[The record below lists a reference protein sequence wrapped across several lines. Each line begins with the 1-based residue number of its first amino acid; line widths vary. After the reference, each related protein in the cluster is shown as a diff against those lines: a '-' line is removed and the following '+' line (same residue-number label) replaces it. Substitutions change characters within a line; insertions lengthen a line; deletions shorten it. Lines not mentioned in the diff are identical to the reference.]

1 MATPYMAMDLPVP
14 GTTAGGA
21 GALYLWAEKLN
32 TALEDVVDGHDH
44 SSGKGTRVPTSGIN
58 INADLEFNG
67 YDATELRSTRFEQQ
81 SSVAASDDIAC
92 LYVLSS
98 TGDLYYRNAGGTQIR
113 LTSGG
118 AVNAAGLSANTYNG
132 INKVADYTIL
142 PGDTE
147 THFRFDT
154 TAATRTATL
163 PAASGVSDGRFYLLA
178 SSTGANSLVVAPAG
192 ADTINGSASSIT
204 VRGYGGA
211 YVVRTGTTSWLAYE
225 VGGILNGATVPEAG
239 SLTTGN
245 VLQVSGS
252 AALSY
257 AALNLAGGSNYV
269 TGVLP
274 AANLASA
281 TTGAQ
286 GAVVL
291 AQDLSGTSSAPT
303 VVAVTGAS
311 SKLVVR
317 STAPAIEWAEV
328 TASPV
333 LRQATNTTTTGQN
346 LTIAAQ
352 SSSNA
357 GSAGGDLLLSSGAPG
372 AAGNNGKVK
381 IQVGGSA
388 GLYLKP
394 SAGVSLTSVA
404 SLWADAGSSEIPDG
418 ARLLYLADGT
428 MPSAATTG
436 GCVIGSVSGDFSVMT
451 AAGHILRTRKIAST
465 VTSASAAG
473 GTVSLPGVSGTTVT
487 PAKVLIMTI
496 DGTDYAIPMWTMS
509 SYT

>member
-1 MATPYMAMDLPVP
+1 MTPYMAMDLPVP

-311 SKLVVR
+311 SKLPVR
-317 STAPAIEWAEV
+317 STAPTIEWAMA

-333 LRQATNTTTTGQN
+333 LTQATETTPATTGDN
-346 LTIAAQ
+346 LTIRAQAANDEVGGTAILEGGN
-352 SSSNA
+352 SVAGAAKGSVKLNLGGSETLVHVTEVAAGRAVVGVGGAPNSGNVPTGDRLLWLANADVVPSSNPT
-357 GSAGGDLLLSSGAPG
+357 GGVEVYS
-372 AAGNNGKVK
+372 
-381 IQVGGSA
+381 
-388 GLYLKP
+388 
-394 SAGVSLTSVA
+394 
-404 SLWADAGSSEIPDG
+404 DAG
-418 ARLLYLADGT
+418 AFAFRGT
-428 MPSAATTG
+428 
-436 GCVIGSVSGDFSVMT
+436 SGHRVRFDAM
-451 AAGHILRTRKIAST
+451 AST
-465 VTSASAAG
+465 VTGLAG
-473 GTVSLPGVSGTTVT
+473 GAITTTATCAKCLVVTVEGTQYVVPLYT
-487 PAKVLIMTI
+487 L
-496 DGTDYAIPMWTMS
+496 S